1 MKQTIAALIKVQ
13 HELGT
18 VSKNK
23 VNAHLR
29 SKYADLGAYLDELD
43 PLLEKYGLA
52 IVQTPLCSVEGQ
64 AYAGVRSTLYGPDGE
79 MDLGLLMMPLSKT
92 DAHSVGSAITYAR
105 RYAIAGIFKMRADD
119 DDGHAAV
126 HGKASPTKKA
136 PEQSEQN
143 IADALLTSVDW
154 AGELK
159 SLKARLIG
167 AGTKGELLEAWNDAN
182 AAIKNGMPK
191 EWLSELSALKDQR
204 KAAL

>member
-1 MKQTIAALIKVQ
+1 MKATIAALIKVQ

-43 PLLEKYGLA
+43 PLLEKHGLA

-79 MDLGLLMMPLSKT
+79 MDLGQLMMPLSKT

-126 HGKASPTKKA
+126 HGKASPAKKA
-136 PEQSEQN
+136 AESGGSLVGVLES
-143 IADALLTSVDW
+143 SVDW

-191 EWLSELSALKDQR
+191 EWLAELSALKDQR